1 MSNRFELQILSDDI
15 GGVKKNIEEVLMMRR
30 KQGLLMAAIGLAI
43 LIVTA
48 IGFFVGWEFVN
59 PVWIVFGVV
68 FLGGGFS
75 LLKK

>member
-1 MSNRFELQILSDDI
+1 MIL
-15 GGVKKNIEEVLMMRR
+15 GGKKNIEEVLMMRR

>member
-1 MSNRFELQILSDDI
+1 
-15 GGVKKNIEEVLMMRR
+15 MMRR